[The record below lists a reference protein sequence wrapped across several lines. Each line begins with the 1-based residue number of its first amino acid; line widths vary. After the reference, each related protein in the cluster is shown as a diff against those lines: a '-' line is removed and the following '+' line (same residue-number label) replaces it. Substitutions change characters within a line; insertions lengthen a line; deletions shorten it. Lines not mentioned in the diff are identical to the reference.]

1 MFGEGCWRREGLMST
16 DESQKHKYGI
26 VNCCRC
32 KVYFINHIKL
42 SEYMA
47 QNFHQ
52 CKILLE

>member
-16 DESQKHKYGI
+16 EQKHKYGI
-26 VNCCRC
+26 VNFVDVI